1 MNFINSLPE
10 WYIYYLFP
18 IGSLVILAMLV
29 IIFRRINI
37 TSHPDHYDTDV
48 LDTATQNSL
57 SAAYVILGFTLVLV
71 MGTSDS
77 IDNNLVIEA
86 SRIESLDRLL
96 YIEGSEQSKKMQQ
109 DLRIYTKS
117 IVEDEWPLLLKGS
130 GSHKTDQHLLKLLDD
145 VRGIKPTDLKG
156 VTLFNSITTRAD
168 EIALSRETRILASK
182 NSLPPL
188 FWNISFALLFG
199 VLIIAAMRL
208 SKTTPLRAVA
218 LSVQIAMLSLIYTN
232 VMILDQPYKGDTRA
246 TPEVIIKAIKYMDT
260 KNNIQ

>member
-1 MNFINSLPE
+1 MNFIHTLPE

-18 IGSLVILAMLV
+18 IGSLIVLV
-29 IIFRRINI
+29 TLVLIFRHINI
-37 TSHPDHYDTDV
+37 TKNPDHYDTDV

-77 IDNNLVIEA
+77 IDNNLVVEA

-96 YIEGSEQSKKMQQ
+96 YIEGSEQSKKMRQ
-109 DLRIYTKS
+109 DLRIYAKS
-117 IVEDEWPLLLKGS
+117 IVKDEWPLLIKGT
-130 GSHKTDQHLLKLLDD
+130 GSEKTGHHLVKLMND
-145 VRGIKPTDLKG
+145 VRDLKPVDLKS
-156 VTLFNSITTRAD
+156 VTLFSGITNKVD

-208 SKTTPLRAVA
+208 SSTTPIRALA
-218 LSVQIAMLSLIYTN
+218 LSVQIVMLSLIYTN
-232 VMILDQPYKGDTRA
+232 VMIIDQPYKGDTRA
-246 TPEVIIKAIKYMDT
+246 TPEVIIKAIKYMDYENT
-260 KNNIQ
+260 IH